1 MKILDRF
8 SVLVKQTEE
17 NDDIGTTCNNVV
29 QNLSKKSIFLAHR
42 NLSRKKG
49 LLAENISEIHC
60 DASEL
65 AACSNNIPD
74 GKAYGFE
81 KSYNID
87 VEECSNESN
96 TGNLCNNNTD
106 VSSDTR
112 HKLIQETI
120 PLHICK
126 QSLKDDDSDTS
137 HLSLVNILLKTSSN
151 DDKDCKIDHESNESN
166 LPVDGLTSLSL
177 DISKES
183 LNSQSATS
191 ANYSD
196 ATNDTKIS
204 LNILDNNNKNSL
216 ENDENE
222 LPSSSKHVICK
233 EMSTSQDAGR
243 ASLCHDSVSISKPFK
258 LPILEKM
265 PKTAS
270 VQQSEIE
277 ENAVALLDSSFTRQN
292 QLERIRCLDSEP
304 RSSNSSEESNSDIEL
319 QHASI
324 SNNDIKK
331 VNKLHI
337 LIFSQAII
345 IDDKISIIKI

>member
-1 MKILDRF
+1 M
-8 SVLVKQTEE
+8 
-17 NDDIGTTCNNVV
+17 V
-29 QNLSKKSIFLAHR
+29 QNLSKKSIFVAHK

-60 DASEL
+60 DDASEL
-65 AACSNNIPD
+65 ATCSNNIPD
-74 GKAYGFE
+74 KKAYGFE
-81 KSYNID
+81 KSYNI
-87 VEECSNESN
+87 EECSDKSSA
-96 TGNLCNNNTD
+96 GNLCNNNTD

-112 HKLIQETI
+112 HKSIQETI
-120 PLHICK
+120 PLHTCK

-137 HLSLVNILLKTSSN
+137 HFSLVNILLKTSSN

-166 LPVDGLTSLSL
+166 LLTDGLMSLSL

-183 LNSQSATS
+183 LNLQSATS

-196 ATNDTKIS
+196 ATNNTKIS
-204 LNILDNNNKNSL
+204 LNILDNNNKNLL
-216 ENDENE
+216 ENDGNE
-222 LPSSSKHVICK
+222 LPSSSKHVCK
-233 EMSTSQDAGR
+233 EISTSQDMGHD
-243 ASLCHDSVSISKPFK
+243 SCHDSVSLGKPFK

-270 VQQSEIE
+270 VQQSEVE
-277 ENAVALLDSSFTRQN
+277 ENAVALLDSSLTRQN

-331 VNKLHI
+331 VNKLR
-337 LIFSQAII
+337 IFFASYYYR
-345 IDDKISIIKI
+345 